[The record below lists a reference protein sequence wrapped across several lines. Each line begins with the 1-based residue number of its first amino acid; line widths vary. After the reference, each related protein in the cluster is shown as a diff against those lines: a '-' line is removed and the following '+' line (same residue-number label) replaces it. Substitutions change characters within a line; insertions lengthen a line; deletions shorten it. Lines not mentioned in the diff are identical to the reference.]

1 MRLVLLLGAAQTLAW
16 GGSYYMPAVLA
27 APMAREL
34 GVAPSRVFLAFS
46 LALLLTALL
55 GPAVGRAIDRHG
67 GRWVMSAGNA
77 ACAAGLLLLA
87 AAGGEAA
94 LFAGWALLGLG
105 MAAALYDAAFATLAR
120 LLGGGARGAIT
131 GITLI
136 AGFASTLGWPLSA
149 LMEAQW
155 GWRGACLGWAAIQL
169 GLCIPLNLL
178 LPRPPPAALPRP
190 AAPPQPGEAPRAGW
204 RDAALMALAFAAGG
218 FAAAALGAHLP
229 GLLVAAGVAPAAAIA
244 AGALL
249 GPAQVGARVLEFGLL
264 RRLHPLFSAR
274 LALLAHPLG
283 AAVLLMLGPPG
294 AVLFVLLHGAGNG
307 VQTIARG
314 TLPLA
319 VFGPAGYGQRQGLI
333 VAPARFLAAGAPA
346 AFGFALES
354 LGAWAL
360 GLTAALSLLGL
371 AALLRLRAPPAPGAA
386 PR

>member
-1 MRLVLLLGAAQTLAW
+1 MRTVLLLGAAQTLAW
-16 GGSYYMPAVLA
+16 GGSYYVPAVLA
-27 APMAREL
+27 GPMAREL

-46 LALLLTALL
+46 VALLLTALL
-55 GPAVGRAIDRHG
+55 GPMVGRQIDRHG

-77 ACAAGLLLLA
+77 ACALGLAVLA
-87 AAGGEAA
+87 LAGGEAA

-155 GWRGACLGWAAIQL
+155 GWRGACLGWAGIQL
-169 GLCIPLNLL
+169 FLCIPLNLL
-178 LPRPPPAALPRP
+178 LPRPPPAPPPRP
-190 AAPPQPGEAPRAGW
+190 AAAPAAGGPPQAGW
-204 RDAALMALAFAAGG
+204 REAALMAIAFATGG

-229 GLLVAAGVAPAAAIA
+229 GLLMAAGAAPAAAIA

-264 RRLHPLFSAR
+264 RRMHPLLSAR
-274 LALLAHPLG
+274 LALLAHPVG
-283 AAVLLMLGPPG
+283 AAGLLLLGPPG
-294 AVLFVLLHGAGNG
+294 AVAFVLLHGAGNG
-307 VQTIARG
+307 IQTIARG

-319 VFGPAGYGQRQGLI
+319 VFGPAGYGQRQGMI

-346 AFGFALES
+346 AFGFALEA

-360 GLTAALSLLGL
+360 AVTAALSLAGL
-371 AALLRLRAPPAPGAA
+371 VALLSLRAPPAPGAA